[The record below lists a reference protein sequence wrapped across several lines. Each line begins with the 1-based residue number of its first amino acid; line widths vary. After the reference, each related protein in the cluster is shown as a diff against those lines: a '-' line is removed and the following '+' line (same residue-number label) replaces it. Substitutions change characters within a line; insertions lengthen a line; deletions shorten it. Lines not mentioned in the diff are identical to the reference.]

1 MKPIIGIIGYMA
13 KLEERT
19 YIAIEETTRHSI
31 ILSGGLPIIVLP
43 TQKIK
48 YDRNISSSKVPR
60 LTEEEKKDLERQI
73 DMCDGILFPGG
84 ITWYEYHEYAFN
96 YALKKNKSILGICLG
111 MQIMAATIAKKY
123 NLEYKNIKIET
134 EIDHASLP
142 ANEYCHE
149 VILNKNS
156 KLYSIIG
163 QEKFKVN
170 SRHTLHIG
178 ETRELE
184 ITAYSTDKIPE
195 AIEYPNKKF
204 VIGLQWHPEKM
215 IETDEIS
222 KKIFNAFINSC
233 KGD

>member
-1 MKPIIGIIGYMA
+1 MKPIIGIIGYIA
-13 KLEERT
+13 KFDEKT
-19 YIAIEETTRHSI
+19 YITLDESLRQSI
-31 ILSGGLPIIVLP
+31 VLSGGLPILVLP

-48 YDRNISSSKVPR
+48 YDRTISTSKTEK

-73 DMCDGILFPGG
+73 DMCDGIIFQGG
-84 ITWYEYHEYAFN
+84 VAWYEFHEYAFS
-96 YALKKNKSILGICLG
+96 YALKKNKSILGMCLG
-111 MQIMAATIAKKY
+111 MQVMAAAVAKKH
-123 NLEYKNIKIET
+123 NIEYKNIENNT
-134 EIDHASLP
+134 EIDHANIPS
-142 ANEYCHE
+142 NEYCHE
-149 VILNKNS
+149 IILDKNS

-178 ETRELE
+178 ETREFK
-184 ITAYSTDKIPE
+184 ITAHATDNIPE

-233 KGD
+233 IE